1 MSAAAAPDRIDLVA
15 HALADG
21 TRRKLL
27 RLVLED
33 EHAAGELASAIPN
46 MSRPAVSQHLR
57 VLHDAGLVSI
67 RAEGTRRLY
76 RAEHEGLTEMRGFID
91 AMWAD
96 GLAKLKRA
104 AERAEREAAAARS

>member
-1 MSAAAAPDRIDLVA
+1 MSAAAPDRIDLVA
-15 HALADG
+15 HALADS

-27 RLVLED
+27 RLVLDE

-57 VLHDAGLVSI
+57 VLHDAGLVTI

-76 RAEHEGLTEMRGFID
+76 RAEREGLAEMRDFID
-91 AMWAD
+91 AMWAE
-96 GLAKLKRA
+96 GLEKLKQA
-104 AERAEREAAAARS
+104 AERAERKSAVART